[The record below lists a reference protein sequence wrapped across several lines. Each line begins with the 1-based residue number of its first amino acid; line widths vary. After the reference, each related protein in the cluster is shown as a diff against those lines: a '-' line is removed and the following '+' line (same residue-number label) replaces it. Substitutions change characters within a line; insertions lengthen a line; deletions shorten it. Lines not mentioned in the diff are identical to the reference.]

1 MEERTIVTIP
11 DLYKCFLTQ
20 EPRSN
25 KGYQAAKLES
35 ERWLAKTCDFAPSM
49 SKKVNACDFSFFISI
64 AAPDAPPD
72 RLKTLCDWGNWVF
85 PFDDLFDSGELRT
98 DLSTSESVL
107 DSLMA
112 DMTGSPF
119 IGYKLPIVKAHDD
132 VYKRFENGSSYGTQR
147 RFVRAMQHYTLGV
160 AHHVGHFTTNH
171 IPSLE
176 EMLSTRQLSVGVA
189 PLYHLVEYAH
199 EIVLPDKVF
208 EHPVIQTLE
217 RLGADFVILSNDIL
231 SYRKE
236 ECEGCPFNMTAA
248 CRLAGYS
255 AQEAFDILGSLLE
268 QRYIQWDQAIH
279 HLPSWGADIDGEVR
293 RYIDGIQNVV
303 QANITWSFRS
313 ERYLGKNA
321 LEVRR
326 TRKIDVMTTP
336 PYLRIMGT
344 KLSLL

>member
-1 MEERTIVTIP
+1 
-11 DLYKCFLTQ
+11 
-20 EPRSN
+20 
-25 KGYQAAKLES
+25 
-35 ERWLAKTCDFAPSM
+35 M

-98 DLSTSESVL
+98 DLSTSEHVL

-112 DMTGSPF
+112 NMTGSPF

-132 VYKRFENGSSYGTQR
+132 VYKRFKKGSSY
-147 RFVRAMQHYTLGV
+147 

-171 IPSLE
+171 IPSLQ

-199 EIVLPDKVF
+199 EIVLPDEVF
-208 EHPVIQTLE
+208 EDPVIQALE

-268 QRYIQWDQAIH
+268 QRYIQWDQAIDN
-279 HLPSWGADIDGEVR
+279 LPSWGADIDGEVR

-303 QANITWSFRS
+303 QANISWSFRS
-313 ERYLGKNA
+313 KRYLGKDA

-336 PYLRIMGT
+336 PYLRIMNP
-344 KLSLL
+344 